1 VTASHDQAQSSSI
14 AALCERTTH
23 ATGGAIGWQLRD
35 EWRHTHERSF
45 FTPAKGLGDITADK
59 PRRDELEKSEPERA
73 TRRDASKGPVD
84 ACLRKVVD
92 KVVFGKVRG
101 EKRLVA
107 RGPNKRKHALARA
120 CIETESDARAN

>member
-1 VTASHDQAQSSSI
+1 MTASHDQAQSRSI
-14 AALCERTTH
+14 DALCERTTH

-45 FTPAKGLGDITADK
+45 FKPVPADITADK

-101 EKRLVA
+101 ETRLVA

-120 CIETESDARAN
+120 CIETESVARAN